1 MNLSKLLRREIEN
14 QIEDRVVPVIKMI
27 IGPPISSPS
36 TSTSRSNIHD
46 KEDEEV
52 AKILGHMSDNGEWIT
67 DPKDDIEDCYT
78 DYDVQFEDNFPYIKG
93 EN

>member
-14 QIEDRVVPVIKMI
+14 QIEDRVVPVIKSI

-52 AKILGHMSDNGEWIT
+52 AKILGHMSDDGEWII
-67 DPKDDIEDCYT
+67 DPIINPKNQKIPFIQD
-78 DYDVQFEDNFPYIKG
+78 
-93 EN
+93 ENGFI